1 MLFFRIVKPTSE
13 NVPISVHKI
22 SDHQFPSL
30 SLIDKNK
37 TNGFVKV
44 ILYLITVNKCMIFY

>member
-1 MLFFRIVKPTSE
+1 MLFFRSPKQFIE

-22 SDHQFPSL
+22 PDHQFSSL

-37 TNGFVKV
+37 MNGFVEVLLFKHYEY
-44 ILYLITVNKCMIFY
+44 I